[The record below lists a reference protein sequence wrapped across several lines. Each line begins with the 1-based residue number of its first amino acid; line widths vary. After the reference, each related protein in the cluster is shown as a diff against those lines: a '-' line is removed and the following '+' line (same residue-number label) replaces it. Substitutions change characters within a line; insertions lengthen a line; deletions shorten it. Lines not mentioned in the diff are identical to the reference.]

1 MRKKK
6 LPILKNEKVGH
17 LIALLFFVIVG
28 YSLYIASINMNY
40 IWKWNSVPQYFVYE
54 ETTQIEAKDDGILI
68 QKDNQYFIQN
78 NQKENI
84 LIENLNKNYQ
94 FDYEIGENVYEGDL
108 IATYKQMKA
117 GPILKGL
124 WVTLK
129 ISFFAAIVT
138 IFLGVVTSMMKLSS
152 YVFLKDIATV
162 YITIIRGT
170 PLLVQIFLFYFIVAN
185 IFNLDRFVAGFLSLG
200 IFYGAYMAEVLRGAI
215 QSIDKG
221 QMEASLSLGMSHF
234 QAMRKIILP
243 QAIKRALP
251 TLIGE
256 IISLVKDSS
265 LVSIIAI
272 TDLTKVGREIVANT
286 FSPFE
291 TWIVIALVYLS
302 LTFTLSYI
310 GSKIEKKMASQGG
323 MA

>member
-1 MRKKK
+1 MALTTIINMEQYKYNYGRKCSQARIKTISIK
-6 LPILKNEKVGH
+6 LPTKNNNPDFTYME
-17 LIALLFFVIVG
+17 
-28 YSLYIASINMNY
+28 NY
-40 IWKWNSVPQYFVYE
+40 IKS
-54 ETTQIEAKDDGILI
+54 
-68 QKDNQYFIQN
+68 
-78 NQKENI
+78 
-84 LIENLNKNYQ
+84 LNY
-94 FDYEIGENVYEGDL
+94 
-108 IATYKQMKA
+108 
-117 GPILKGL
+117 
-124 WVTLK
+124 
-129 ISFFAAIVT
+129 S
-138 IFLGVVTSMMKLSS
+138 
-152 YVFLKDIATV
+152 
-162 YITIIRGT
+162 
-170 PLLVQIFLFYFIVAN
+170 
-185 IFNLDRFVAGFLSLG
+185 
-200 IFYGAYMAEVLRGAI
+200 
-215 QSIDKG
+215 
-221 QMEASLSLGMSHF
+221 ASLSLGMSHF